1 MVQWLVTADCK
12 RCHTSQEEYLEAGID
27 TEIRCEDCFPS
38 VHNYNKAS
46 YTVYTHTQDQHIL
59 GMSGAV
65 AINSLAIDSIMNDYE
80 IVDGADRLE
89 IRSEVKHIYNLVQDA
104 QRLRAKAIKG

>member
-1 MVQWLVTADCK
+1 
-12 RCHTSQEEYLEAGID
+12 
-27 TEIRCEDCFPS
+27 
-38 VHNYNKAS
+38 
-46 YTVYTHTQDQHIL
+46 
-59 GMSGAV
+59 MSGAV